1 MTPCEEYWEALNAL
15 VDGECTPE
23 EEAALRAHLAV
34 CPGCR
39 AALADL
45 EAVQAVCEEWA
56 GEPDDFTDAEFV
68 DVPEGFAQRVL
79 ARAAETPQLRAQAE
93 GKARKGRKSRSRGY
107 GATWAAL
114 AACLALMVCL
124 EATVFPF
131 RRGANSSPASED
143 STGNMASTAGAAEEN
158 GVSPQAAGKDDRS
171 KRMTDEDVL
180 TAAEADVCWELT
192 AAEER
197 ELLTGYG
204 YDWQETETGRVYT
217 LTVGD
222 LEVIRMRAQGE
233 DILLSLPWE
242 EEAAQNSDGAVN
254 IYGAYNA
261 AGGSEPERQY
271 ELAGTP
277 EKGEYRILVL
287 PPEDE

>member
-1 MTPCEEYWEALNAL
+1 MTPCEEYWEGLNAL
-15 VDGECTPE
+15 VDGECSPE

-39 AALADL
+39 AALAEL

-56 GEPDDFTDAEFV
+56 GEPDDFTDADFV
-68 DVPEGFAQRVL
+68 DEADVPEGFAQRVL
-79 ARAAETPQLRAQAE
+79 ARAAETPQLRA
-93 GKARKGRKSRSRGY
+93 GKPRKGRKFRSRGY

-131 RRGANSSPASED
+131 GRGGNAAPASAD
-143 STGNMASTAGAAEEN
+143 SANNMASTAGAAEEN
-158 GVSPQAAGKDDRS
+158 GVSAQAAGKDDRS

-180 TAAEADVCWELT
+180 AAAEADVCWELT

-197 ELLTGYG
+197 ELLTGCG

-242 EEAAQNSDGAVN
+242 EAAQDSDVVMNAC
-254 IYGAYNA
+254 NA
-261 AGGSEPERQY
+261 AGASEPERQY
-271 ELAGTP
+271 EAAGTP